1 VKGETGGGKRE
12 GGSGNRAAGRAAQP
26 QTSERHGVG
35 RASTLP
41 ASTHAPLA
49 GTRPP
54 LAVTVRQAGA
64 EDLGTVV
71 ALRLSL
77 LREHSSHPIYGR
89 LRADAAHRARD
100 LFAAQLDS
108 PNEIMFLAE
117 RAGQVV
123 GILRCI
129 ESTGS
134 PLLHPARYGYVSSV
148 FVTPAARRA
157 GVLRALLDRAV
168 AWCEDRGLAEMRL
181 HSVAGDAVSE
191 AAWDALGFEVVEYVR
206 LKRLGL

>member
-1 VKGETGGGKRE
+1 VRREAGSGKRPAGVAGQAE
-12 GGSGNRAAGRAAQP
+12 MSARRLHGSP
-26 QTSERHGVG
+26 S
-35 RASTLP
+35 SPPP
-41 ASTHAPLA
+41 ASRL
-49 GTRPP
+49 PP
-54 LAVTVRQAGA
+54 PAITVRQAGPD
-64 EDLGTVV
+64 DLQTVV

-77 LREHSSHPIYGR
+77 LREHSAHPIYGR

-108 PNEIMFLAE
+108 PSEVMFLAE

-123 GILRCI
+123 GILRCV

-168 AWCEDRGLAEMRL
+168 AWCEDRGLSEMRL
-181 HSVAGDAVSE
+181 HSVAGDVVSE

-206 LKRLGL
+206 LKKLGL

>member
-1 VKGETGGGKRE
+1 VKPDDGGR
-12 GGSGNRAAGRAAQP
+12 RAAGAATGRP
-26 QTSERHGVG
+26 EISAPPRDSASDG
-35 RASTLP
+35 RARTPTRRP
-41 ASTHAPLA
+41 AL
-49 GTRPP
+49 
-54 LAVTVRQAGA
+54 TVRQATRD
-64 EDLGTVV
+64 DLPTVV

-77 LREHSSHPIYGR
+77 LREHGRHPIYGR

-108 PNEIMFLAE
+108 SSEAILLAE
-117 RAGQVV
+117 RGGQVV
-123 GILRCI
+123 GILRCV

-148 FVTPAARRA
+148 FVTPNARRG
-157 GVLRALLDRAV
+157 GVLRALLARAV
-168 AWCEDRGLAEMRL
+168 RWCEERGLAEMRL

-206 LKRLGL
+206 LRKIGV